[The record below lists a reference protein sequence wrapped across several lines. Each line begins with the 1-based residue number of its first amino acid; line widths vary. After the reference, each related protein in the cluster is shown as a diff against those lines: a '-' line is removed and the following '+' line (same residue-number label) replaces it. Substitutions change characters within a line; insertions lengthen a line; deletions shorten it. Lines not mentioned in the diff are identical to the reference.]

1 MIDKEKIRDSIERM
15 PDDASFDDAL
25 YRLRVL
31 QKIELGLKDIEAG
44 RVYDFD
50 EVFDELLDEHTSDAD
65 SERRSEG
72 RSARNKGVNRKRR
85 PKNGAG
91 IRQKAKR
98 SGG

>member
-31 QKIELGLKDIEAG
+31 QKIELGLKDIEAD
-44 RVYDFD
+44 RVFDFD

-65 SERRSEG
+65 SERRGEG
-72 RSARNKGVNRKRR
+72 RSARNNGVHRKRR

-91 IRQKAKR
+91 IRQKAKS